1 MSDNNDLDLS
11 HRGYVSTP
19 QGYALSGKIM
29 LSAIIILF
37 TVVILIVCFHIYA
50 RWFLQHHRPQP
61 SNLSRNRRR
70 RRHRRTHRTH
80 FIFTSNPLPGDTV
93 FAVSRGL
100 DSNVLKSI
108 PMFTYSADTHKQKND
123 DQNGGG
129 GAAEDG
135 DHDVLECAVCLSE
148 FEENEIGR
156 ILPKCKHSFHVECID
171 MWFHS
176 HSTCPL
182 CRTPVTPETTIP
194 TVSSSSEAAT
204 IHELT
209 QIVIDSSSELNSIS
223 SNQPC
228 TSCRN
233 EGSSS
238 SVSGSGSSSSSVTPL
253 SIEVRKPEE
262 SNLKSLIEETGGQQ
276 GLKSPGSR
284 MLSLKRILSRERRMS
299 SMSNS
304 LSFCSYVTDNT
315 VDHDE
320 ENQGQAQVQQTR

>member
-1 MSDNNDLDLS
+1 MNNNEINDYPP
-11 HRGYVSTP
+11 RGYAP

-29 LSAIIILF
+29 LSAIVILF
-37 TVVILIVCFHIYA
+37 TVVIFIVCFHIYA
-50 RWFLQHHRPQP
+50 RWFLQQHRPQP

-80 FIFTSNPLPGDTV
+80 FIFTSNPLPSDTV
-93 FAVSRGL
+93 FAISRGL

-108 PMFTYSADTHKQKND
+108 PTFTYSSTTHNQKN
-123 DQNGGG
+123 DQNGG
-129 GAAEDG
+129 ATEDG
-135 DHDVLECAVCLSE
+135 GDVLECAVCLSE

-156 ILPKCKHSFHVECID
+156 MLPKCKHSFHVECID

-182 CRTPVTPETTIP
+182 CRTLVTPETAAAT
-194 TVSSSSEAAT
+194 TESSESESAT

-209 QIVIDSSSELNSIS
+209 QIVIDSSSEQDSS
-223 SNQPC
+223 TSNQPC

-238 SVSGSGSSSSSVTPL
+238 SVSGSGSSSSSVLPL
-253 SIEVRKPEE
+253 SIEVRKPAEE
-262 SNLKSLIEETGGQQ
+262 SNLKSLVEETAGQ

-315 VDHDE
+315 IDHDRKDDE
-320 ENQGQAQVQQTR
+320 ENQVQIQVQQKR

>member
-1 MSDNNDLDLS
+1 MNDNEINDYPP
-11 HRGYVSTP
+11 RGYAP

-29 LSAIIILF
+29 LSAIVILF

-50 RWFLQHHRPQP
+50 RWLLQHHRPQP
-61 SNLSRNRRR
+61 SNLSRNHRRR

-80 FIFTSNPLPGDTV
+80 FIFNSNPLPSGDTV
-93 FAVSRGL
+93 FAISRGL

-108 PMFTYSADTHKQKND
+108 PIFTYSSTTHNQKN

-129 GAAEDG
+129 TEDG
-135 DHDVLECAVCLSE
+135 GDVLECAVCLSE
-148 FEENEIGR
+148 FEENDVGR

-182 CRTPVTPETTIP
+182 CRTPVTPETAAAT
-194 TVSSSSEAAT
+194 TESSSSSSESAT

-209 QIVIDSSSELNSIS
+209 QIVIDSSSGQDSS
-223 SNQPC
+223 TSNQPC

-238 SVSGSGSSSSSVTPL
+238 SVSGSSSSSSSVSPL
-253 SIEVRKPEE
+253 SIEVRKPVEQ
-262 SNLKSLIEETGGQQ
+262 SNLKSLVEETAGQ

-299 SMSNS
+299 CMSNS

-315 VDHDE
+315 IDHDE
-320 ENQGQAQVQQTR
+320 ENQVQVLQVQQQR

>member
-1 MSDNNDLDLS
+1 MSDDDLNFS
-11 HRGYVSTP
+11 QRGGYVSTP
-19 QGYALSGKIM
+19 RGYALSGKIM

-61 SNLSRNRRR
+61 SNLSSNRRR

-93 FAVSRGL
+93 FSVSRGL

-108 PMFTYSADTHKQKND
+108 PIFTYSATTHKQKD
-123 DQNGGG
+123 DQNGG

-135 DHDVLECAVCLSE
+135 DHDVLECAVCLSG

-182 CRTPVTPETTIP
+182 CRTPVTPETATA
-194 TVSSSSEAAT
+194 TTESSSAASERAT

-209 QIVIDSSSELNSIS
+209 QIVIDSSEEQGSST

-238 SVSGSGSSSSSVTPL
+238 SVSGSGSSLSFVSPL

-262 SNLKSLIEETGGQQ
+262 SNLKSLVEETGGQQ

-284 MLSLKRILSRERRMS
+284 MLSLKRILSREKRMS

-315 VDHDE
+315 VDRDE
-320 ENQGQAQVQQTR
+320 ENQVQVQQTR

>member
-11 HRGYVSTP
+11 HGGYVSTP

-37 TVVILIVCFHIYA
+37 TVVIIIVCFHIYA
-50 RWFLQHHRPQP
+50 RWFLQNHRPQP

-93 FAVSRGL
+93 SAVSRGL

-108 PMFTYSADTHKQKND
+108 PVFTYSATTHNQKKD
-123 DQNGGG
+123 DQNG

-156 ILPKCKHSFHVECID
+156 ILPKCKHGFHVECID

-182 CRTPVTPETTIP
+182 CRTPVTPETIIP
-194 TVSSSSEAAT
+194 TTEPSSSSETAT

-209 QIVIDSSSELNSIS
+209 QIVIDSSSELNSS
-223 SNQPC
+223 SYNQPC

-238 SVSGSGSSSSSVTPL
+238 SVSGSSSSSSNSVSPL

-262 SNLKSLIEETGGQQ
+262 SNLKSLIEETAGQ

-284 MLSLKRILSRERRMS
+284 KLSLKRILSRERRMS

-320 ENQGQAQVQQTR
+320 ENQVQVQVQQPR